1 MSETAETAERPVA
14 FDPLEDGFIDSPYEQ
29 YARLRRTDPVHWSEL
44 LHGWVLTRYEDA
56 ATILRDP
63 RISSDIDQA
72 APSPMVDAEKA
83 RREESVA
90 GGRTLVLL
98 DDPDHARLRKL
109 IMKPFRPREVN
120 ELRDSIAGRVA
131 RALDRLLAEHGS
143 RAQFDLIADF
153 AYPFPVEVF
162 CEMLGIPDE
171 DHPQFRYWTQC
182 VARGL
187 DPVMTEAE
195 REECMAGIIDMYA
208 YLEEQVAE
216 KRSHPTDDIM
226 SGLVHAEEDGDTL
239 THDELLAQLLTLY
252 VAGHEPTAGLV
263 GNGLLALLRQPDQFE
278 RLRREPELRRNA
290 LSELLRFD
298 GPNQFVRR
306 ITTRPMSIDGREIA
320 AGDIVYVGVGAA
332 NRDPE
337 RWGDTVDQV
346 VVDRP
351 DANQHLQFGAGI
363 HACLGS
369 HLARL
374 QAELAFDAV
383 LERLDDLQLNGDPE
397 WSTRMV
403 IRGLNHLPVSA
414 TITV

>member
-1 MSETAETAERPVA
+1 MSETSERPVA
-14 FDPLEDGFIDSPYEQ
+14 FNPLEDGFVDSPYEQ
-29 YARLRRTDPVHWSEL
+29 YARLRRTDPVHRSEL
-44 LHGWVLTRYEDA
+44 LHGWVLTRFEDA
-56 ATILRDP
+56 AAILRDP
-63 RISSDIDQA
+63 TISSDIDQA

-83 RREESVA
+83 RHEESVA

-109 IMKPFRPREVN
+109 IMKPFRQREVN
-120 ELRDSIAGRVA
+120 ELRDRITTRVA
-131 RALDRLLAEHGS
+131 RSLDRLLAEHGPT
-143 RAQFDLIADF
+143 AEFDLIADF

-162 CEMLGIPDE
+162 CEMLGVPDE
-171 DHPQFRYWTQC
+171 DHPRFRYWTQC

-187 DPVMTEAE
+187 DPVMSDEE
-195 REECMAGIIDMYA
+195 REECMAGTVDMYG
-208 YLEEQVAE
+208 YLEGQVAE
-216 KRSHPTDDIM
+216 KREHPTDDIM

-252 VAGHEPTAGLV
+252 VAGHEPTAGLI
-263 GNGLLALLRQPDQFE
+263 GNGLLALLRQPDQLQL
-278 RLRREPELRRNA
+278 LRNDPVLRRNA

-306 ITTRPMSIDGREIA
+306 ITTRPMVIDGHKIA
-320 AGDIVYVGVGAA
+320 AGDIIYVGVGAA
-332 NRDPE
+332 NRDPQ
-337 RWGDTVDQV
+337 RWGDTVDTV

-351 DANQHLQFGAGI
+351 DASQHLQFGAGI

-374 QAELAFDAV
+374 QAELAFDAI
-383 LERLDDLQLNGDPE
+383 LDRLDDLQLNGEPE

-403 IRGLNHLPVSA
+403 IRGLNHLPVRA
-414 TITV
+414 TINA